1 MIMTL
6 ELSMYPFQEDY
17 KAPIQSFIDKLNAD
31 WNDLRITTTPTST
44 MVCGEYDRLMQMM
57 SAMLRWSHDTHG
69 KAVYV
74 AKFIPDYDPA

>member
-6 ELSMYPFQEDY
+6 ELSMYPLREDY
-17 KAPIQSFIDKLNAD
+17 KTPIQHFIDKLNAD
-31 WNDLRITTTPTST
+31 WSDLRITTTATST

-57 SAMLRWSHDTHG
+57 SVMLRWSYDTHG